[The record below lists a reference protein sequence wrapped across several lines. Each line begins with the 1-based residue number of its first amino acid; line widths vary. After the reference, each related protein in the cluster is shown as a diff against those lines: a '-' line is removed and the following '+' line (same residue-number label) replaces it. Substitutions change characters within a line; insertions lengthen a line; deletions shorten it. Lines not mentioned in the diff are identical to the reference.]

1 VSEGIVI
8 KSTGSWYT
16 VKDGNKQIDCK
27 IKGSFRQKDIRST
40 NPVVVGDHV
49 TYIQGEG
56 EKAGLISEIA
66 DRKNYIVRKASKLSK
81 QTHIIAANIDQALL
95 MITVA
100 YPRTTLEFIDRFL
113 VTAEAYHIPVIL
125 VFNKTDLYNS
135 LETEEMNAITAMYEK
150 IGYRCLHVAALNR
163 KNIKAVITAMTDKI
177 SVVAGNSGVGKSTLI
192 NSIKPGLQLKTEN
205 ISDYHQSGKHTTAH
219 TEMYE
224 LSFGGYI
231 IDTPG
236 IKGFGVI
243 DFKKEEVGY
252 FFPEIFKKSKDCQF
266 YNCTHVHEPGCAV
279 KKAVDEGNIFPSR
292 YNSYLNIL
300 FDKNEKYRI
309 KKY

>member
-1 VSEGIVI
+1 MSEGIVI

-16 VKDGNKQIDCK
+16 VKDGNKRIECK
-27 IKGSFRQKDIRST
+27 VKGSFRQKDIRST

-49 TYIQGEG
+49 TYIQAE
-56 EKAGLISEIA
+56 EENTGLISAIA

-81 QTHIIAANIDQALL
+81 QAHIIAANIDQALL

-100 YPRTTLEFIDRFL
+100 YPKTTLEFIDRFL

-125 VFNKTDLYNS
+125 VFNKTDLYS
-135 LETEEMNAITAMYEK
+135 SQETEEMNAITAMYEK
-150 IGYRCLHVAALNR
+150 IGYRCLHVAAVNR
-163 KNIKAVITAMTDKI
+163 TNIETVKTAMTDKI
-177 SVVAGNSGVGKSTLI
+177 SVIAGNSGVGKSTLI
-192 NSIKPGLQLKTEN
+192 NSLEPGLKLKTGD
-205 ISDYHQSGKHTTAH
+205 ISDYHQSGKHTTAY
-219 TEMYE
+219 TEMYT

-279 KKAVDEGNIFPSR
+279 KEAVDEGDIFPSR

-300 FDKNEKYRI
+300 FDKNEKYRL

>member
-1 VSEGIVI
+1 VGEGIVI

-16 VKDGNKQIDCK
+16 VRDGNKRIDCK
-27 IKGSFRQKDIRST
+27 IKGSFRKKDIRST

-49 TYIQGEG
+49 TYIPGDEG
-56 EKAGLISEIA
+56 TTGLISEIE

-81 QTHIIAANIDQALL
+81 QAHIIAANIDQALL
-95 MITVA
+95 MITIA
-100 YPRTTLEFIDRFL
+100 FPKTTLEFIDRFL

-135 LETEEMNAITAMYEK
+135 QEREEMNAISAMYEK
-150 IGYRCLHVAALNR
+150 IGYRCLHVAALSK
-163 KNIKAVITAMTDKI
+163 KNIEAVITAMTDKI
-177 SVVAGNSGVGKSTLI
+177 SVIAGNSGVGKSTLI
-192 NSIKPGLQLKTEN
+192 NSIEPELQLRTGD

-219 TEMYE
+219 TEMYA
-224 LSFGGYI
+224 LGFGGYI

-243 DFKKEEVGY
+243 DFKEEEVGY

-279 KKAVDEGNIFPSR
+279 KKAVDEGYISPSR

-300 FDKNEKYRI
+300 FDKNEKYRL